1 MTSAFC
7 MQTEVRILRPRSTNR
22 EYLVCNEQYVVDTE
36 ALVSHPDALGI
47 QGRERRGKAM
57 AKRSQ
62 DDDVPQDFQFLQQDS
77 ETLPTDTAAAP
88 PDFSNVVAGNT
99 VPYMLPPGND
109 QEHPASVT
117 ITEAASSAK
126 STSSVTQPSPV
137 AAENHITSATANAV
151 SPANRVKSRE
161 TTGETTTADRESGR
175 SFSAPNESAMSLT
188 RSSRQPSAVLTGYA
202 VAVTMI
208 LLFLFLT
215 GKVNLFGTHPL
226 ESLPD
231 IKPLAPN
238 EFKRVPENAALPD
251 GHVLKLGES
260 RRYGDV
266 VVTPVK
272 VTREPLTFEE
282 FRTATAAPD
291 LATEPVLRLWLQFKN
306 VAEGYA
312 FAPFDAD
319 LMSSRFPQLAVD
331 ESAQVNSFLRLN
343 KGDEKARVLNFLQSS
358 DSNFVLTGQNSGKLI
373 APGEELLTFVASEE
387 MLPALVGSSDTT
399 ASWRVQFR
407 KGVNVDSGNGVTTL
421 IDVAFSL
428 SDISDVQET
437 ATPQ

>member
-1 MTSAFC
+1 
-7 MQTEVRILRPRSTNR
+7 
-22 EYLVCNEQYVVDTE
+22 
-36 ALVSHPDALGI
+36 
-47 QGRERRGKAM
+47 M

-62 DDDVPQDFQFLQQDS
+62 DDDVPQDFHFLQQDS
-77 ETLPTDTAAAP
+77 ETLPSDHVAAP

-99 VPYMLPPGND
+99 VPYMLPPDND
-109 QEHPASVT
+109 KEHTASLPSVT
-117 ITEAASSAK
+117 IAESEVPAK
-126 STSSVTQPSPV
+126 STSVVIQSSPV
-137 AAENHITSATANAV
+137 VAENQSQSPAAGV
-151 SPANRVKSRE
+151 SPATSRDESKKATLGAPAASRE
-161 TTGETTTADRESGR
+161 SSR
-175 SFSAPNESAMSLT
+175 SFAPPNESALSLT
-188 RSSRQPSAVLTGYA
+188 RSSRQPSAILTGYA

-215 GKVNLFGTHPL
+215 GKVSLFGTHPL

-238 EFKRVPENAALPD
+238 EFKRVPENAALPE

-260 RRYGDV
+260 KRFGDV
-266 VVTPVK
+266 VVTPLK

-282 FRTATAAPD
+282 FRTAAAAPN

-306 VAEGYA
+306 VATEYA

-343 KGDEKARVLNFLQSS
+343 KGGEKARVLNFLQSS

-387 MLPALVGSSDTT
+387 MLPALAESSDTS

-428 SDISDVQET
+428 ADISDVQQT